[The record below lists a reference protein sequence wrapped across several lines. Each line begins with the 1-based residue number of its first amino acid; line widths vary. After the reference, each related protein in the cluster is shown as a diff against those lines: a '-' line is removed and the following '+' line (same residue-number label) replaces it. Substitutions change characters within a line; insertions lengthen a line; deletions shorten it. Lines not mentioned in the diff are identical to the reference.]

1 MSPRVRYWIIHW
13 LDVLTFPAS
22 LIFKAVRTAMRATR
36 RQINQRALG

>member
-22 LIFKAVRTAMRATR
+22 LIFKAVGAAMRTTR
-36 RQINQRALG
+36 RQINRRA